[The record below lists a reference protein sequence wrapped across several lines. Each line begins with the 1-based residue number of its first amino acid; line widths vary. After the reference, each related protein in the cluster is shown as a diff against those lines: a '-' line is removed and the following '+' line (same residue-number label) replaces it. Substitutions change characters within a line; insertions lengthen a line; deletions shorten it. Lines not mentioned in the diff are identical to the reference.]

1 MTKLLMP
8 SAVRYRNDDEKLFVQ
23 TDLMTP
29 DESYGIRTS
38 NDVTVEI
45 DIDPFTDVVAFQVA
59 TQFQSHARNI
69 CKRTKIYMRKVT

>member
-45 DIDPFTDVVAFQVA
+45 DIDPFTDVVAF
-59 TQFQSHARNI
+59 
-69 CKRTKIYMRKVT
+69 